1 MATQEIPVQFENP
14 NYEQRTRLSGKDFLL
29 RFRYQERDCFWYLR
43 ISDTNGNVIVGDTR
57 IIANLPLLSTVT
69 DLGRPAGE
77 IICIDLR
84 PSAKRS
90 RRRGTPTS
98 RTWVVGIRCFINPSR
113 TCCERS
119 RLWPSSE
126 ASGRHTRL

>member
-69 DLGRPAGE
+69 DLGRPAWE
-77 IICIDLR
+77 IICIDL
-84 PSAKRS
+84 PSVGQTEQTARDPHFS
-90 RRRGTPTS
+90 DLGRRHKMFYQP
-98 RTWVVGIRCFINPSR
+98 F
-113 TCCERS
+113 EDM
-119 RLWPSSE
+119 L
-126 ASGRHTRL
+126 